1 MRVLRGTKPA
11 QPPLSGLPS
20 PQRLRVQPAVPC
32 LGERTRAGVSSNLL
46 LDAGDASILGDA
58 GWDFRILLRILKLT
72 SEYLSTIHQPALL
85 TPKSGLWEKSNCL
98 L

>member
-1 MRVLRGTKPA
+1 MRVFTGTKLA
-11 QPPLSGLPS
+11 WPPLSGLPS
-20 PQRLRVQPAVPC
+20 LQRLRVRLAVPC

-46 LDAGDASILGDA
+46 LDAGDASILGDV
-58 GWDFRILLRILKLT
+58 GWDFRILLHILKLT
-72 SEYLSTIHQPALL
+72 SEYLSTLHQPALL